1 MRHTENCLNGDAK
14 RPNHVQLS
22 TAHERCTVYT
32 LYALCIQ
39 CRHDHAEAY
48 MMRESL
54 RTVILPVAKK
64 CDECDTV
71 TVIRIDCL
79 YKLRLGSYRRICR
92 MLLRTFEHL
101 RVFHALNAA
110 CKIF

>member
-1 MRHTENCLNGDAK
+1 MSYLESKDVLY
-14 RPNHVQLS
+14 
-22 TAHERCTVYT
+22 TVYT
-32 LYALCIQ
+32 LYALCIL
-39 CRHDHAEAY
+39 CRHDHAEAH

-64 CDECDTV
+64 CDECDIVTV
-71 TVIRIDCL
+71 TRSDCL
-79 YKLRLGSYRRICR
+79 YKLRLGSYRRIRR

-101 RVFHALNAA
+101 RVFHALNAT